1 MARTSKKKKKKK
13 KRAKDPVPQF
23 KAAIGLIVSLML
35 VFVGLGVRCFF
46 IQYKNHEHYVEVSL
60 RQQRTL
66 SPLQGPRGAIVDT
79 RGNILAAANQ
89 THVIFVDPQVID
101 KPIETANLM
110 ADALGL
116 DAGKIAQTIVNH
128 RHKRYRVIKREATE
142 AECEAVSELEGVH
155 THSEW
160 KRYYPMGRLTS
171 HVTGYVGRDGDG
183 QAGLELVYNRD
194 LAGDSLDAYF
204 LSDIKRRPISVLNQ
218 CETTPIHETYGQGM
232 ILTLDTTIQGFVRQA
247 LERQLNAFEAESG
260 FVVVMNPKTGAI
272 MAMVSLPDYDPAASK
287 DDLAS
292 QQNHAVQDWFE
303 PGSVLKPIVI
313 AMALDSG
320 IIKKHEQ
327 IFCEKGS
334 FKGTYKGK
342 GTGTITEYNNHK
354 YEDLTAKEILI
365 HSSNIGMAKIGMRMG
380 GDELYRGLRLFG
392 FGQRTGVNLPQE
404 NPGVL
409 KNPEK
414 TVSPSYDVPRLP
426 FGQGVICVSG
436 LQLVRA
442 FGVLANQGRMV
453 KPHIVEAFVDAEG
466 RPHRRHSGYEIANQV
481 GYIIDPK
488 IAKYMVEEALTAVIN
503 HPKGTGKK
511 ASLKRWQVF
520 GKTGTA
526 EVARADGPGYEDGAF
541 IASFI
546 AGAPAPDPAVV
557 VLVSVR
563 RPNLKL
569 GKGYTGGTVS
579 APVAKEILERTLTYL
594 DARGWPLIEK
604 KQEIP
609 ERLKPFMQVS
619 SLLR

>member
-1 MARTSKKKKKKK
+1 MAGTSKKKKKTKNVAPK
-13 KRAKDPVPQF
+13 P
-23 KAAIGLIVSLML
+23 KAATGLILFLML
-35 VFVGLGVRCFF
+35 IFVCLGVRCYF
-46 IQYKNHEHYVEVSL
+46 IQHRNHQHYVDVSL
-60 RQQRTL
+60 HQQRTL
-66 SPLQGPRGAIVDT
+66 TPQQGPRGAIVDT

-89 THVIFVDPQVID
+89 THVVFVDPQVIE
-101 KPIETANLM
+101 KPIETANLL
-110 ADALGL
+110 ADILHM
-116 DAGKIAQTIVNH
+116 DAGEIAQTIVNN
-128 RHKRYRVIKREATE
+128 RHKRYRVIKREATQ
-142 AECEAVSELEGVH
+142 AECEAVSEFKGVH
-155 THSEW
+155 VHSQW
-160 KRYYPMGRLTS
+160 KRFYPMGPLTL
-171 HVTGYVGRDGDG
+171 HVVGYVGRDGDG
-183 QAGLELVYNRD
+183 QAGLEWVYNRE
-194 LAGDSLDAYF
+194 LAGESQEAYF
-204 LSDIKRRPISVLNQ
+204 LSDIKRRPLSVLNQ
-218 CETTPIHETYGQGM
+218 SGTLPIHETYGQGM
-232 ILTLDTTIQGFVRQA
+232 ILTLDTSIQGFARQA
-247 LERQLNAFEAESG
+247 LERQLEAYEAESA
-260 FVVVMNPKTGAI
+260 FAVVMNPRTGAI
-272 MAMVSLPDYDPAASK
+272 MAMVSLPDYDPEASK
-287 DDLAS
+287 DDLTS

-303 PGSVLKPIVI
+303 PGSVIKPIVV
-313 AMALDSG
+313 AMALDAG
-320 IIKKHEQ
+320 IIKKHEK
-327 IFCEKGS
+327 IFCEKGR

-342 GTGTITEYNNHK
+342 STGTITEYNDYK
-354 YEDLTAKEILI
+354 YEDLTAKQILI

-380 GDELYRGLRLFG
+380 GDELYKGLRMFG

-404 NPGVL
+404 SPGVL

-414 TVSPSYDVPRLP
+414 TVSPSYDVARLP

-488 IAKYMVEEALTAVIN
+488 IAKYMVEDALTAVIN
-503 HPKGTGKK
+503 HPKGTGKRD
-511 ASLKRWQVF
+511 ALKRWQVF

-526 EVARADGPGYEDGAF
+526 QLARPDRKGYEENAF

-563 RPNLKL
+563 RPNRKL

-609 ERLKPFMQVS
+609 ERLKPFMEVS
-619 SLLR
+619 SYLR